1 MRLKEKI
8 LRFMYGRYGFGYGA
22 ADKLNYFLIGS
33 YFFLIILSFILSIFG
48 VPKAVSTVIYIL
60 GYAVMIWLF
69 FRMFS
74 KNIAARQAENRRFL
88 KIWNAVSGEF
98 RYFGRKVKEIKT
110 NRFRRCPS
118 CHAQLRLPIKR
129 GTHTVVCPACRR
141 RFDVHI
147 LF

>member
-1 MRLKEKI
+1 
-8 LRFMYGRYGFGYGA
+8 MYGRYGFGYGA

-33 YFFLIILSFILSIFG
+33 YFFLIILSFILSLFG

-88 KIWNAVSGEF
+88 KIWNTVTGEF
-98 RYFGRKVKEIKT
+98 RLLRKKGKGNKDKPIPPLPLVSCTAASSDKAGDAH
-110 NRFRRCPS
+110 RCMPS
-118 CHAQLRLPIKR
+118 MQAAI
-129 GTHTVVCPACRR
+129 
-141 RFDVHI
+141 
-147 LF
+147 